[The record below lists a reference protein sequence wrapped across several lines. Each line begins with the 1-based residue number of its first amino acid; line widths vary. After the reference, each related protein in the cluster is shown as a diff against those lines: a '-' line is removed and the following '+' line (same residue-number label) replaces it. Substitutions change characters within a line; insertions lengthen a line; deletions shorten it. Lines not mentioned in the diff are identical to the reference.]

1 MKKLFALFCA
11 AFLFFLPL
19 STVSAQLFNNKLTR
33 GEQQKL
39 ANGEILIRNIEKSK
53 NISLNPVNQVA
64 KQAIDTITA
73 LKPTYLAEVIQI
85 LPYNETLINRIQEIL
100 LDIPSYQG
108 IPYYSVRN
116 EQYFDLYSSARII
129 SMQKNGGR
137 SVVEAE
143 LLMPPFNMMEAHIV
157 VTNEN
162 GTLFFQQGN
171 KNPIRADNITVAKA
185 NNMQSIIVVFRQ
197 DTSLVLYG
205 IGGVNAPV
213 IFFLKD
219 RIETSFMNRIK
230 TFCMYVYEKL

>member
-1 MKKLFALFCA
+1 MKSLFALFCA
-11 AFLFFLPL
+11 TYLFFLPL
-19 STVSAQLFNNKLTR
+19 SIVSAQLFNNKLTP
-33 GEQQKL
+33 EDQKKL

-53 NISLNPVNQVA
+53 NISLNPVNPAA

-85 LPYNETLINRIQEIL
+85 LPYDAKLIDKVQEIL
-100 LDIPSYQG
+100 LDIPSYKG

-116 EQYFDLYSSARII
+116 ERYFDLYSSAKII
-129 SMQKNGGR
+129 SMQKNGGK

-143 LLMPPFNMMEAHIV
+143 LLMQPFNMMETHIV

-171 KNPIRADNITVAKA
+171 KNHIKAGSITVAKA
-185 NNMQSIIVVFRQ
+185 NNMQSIIVVFREGN
-197 DTSLVLYG
+197 SLVLYG

-213 IFFLKD
+213 VFFLKD